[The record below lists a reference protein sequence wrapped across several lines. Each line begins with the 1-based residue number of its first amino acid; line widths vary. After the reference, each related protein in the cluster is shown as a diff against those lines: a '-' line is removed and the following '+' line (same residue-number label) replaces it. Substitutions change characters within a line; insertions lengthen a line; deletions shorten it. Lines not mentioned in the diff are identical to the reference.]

1 MGRMIRLE
9 LYKMFVKPLF
19 PVLLICCVCLH
30 LGVIWYQENSS
41 LENGYSLLELSD
53 YYRTHEG
60 LSEQEPSISL
70 SAEDLGNAQMLKA
83 YRLQEAY
90 SEKVRAALDYGT
102 YRDTILEQ
110 ANLRLNSPLFSGMDA
125 YTHDNLIFTRDT
137 YDALGDIS
145 IYPDFDGGL
154 LLLTTS
160 RLSDFL
166 CLLLM
171 TVFVLW
177 LFTDER
183 ENGSWYLLKSMK
195 RGHGGLI
202 WSKWSAMVFL
212 GAGIVAL
219 VYGSAAILIGSTA
232 GFGDLSRSL
241 QSVEGFMPCV
251 FPISAG
257 EFLMLFFVVKW
268 LGLLVVSVV
277 FAFLCM
283 LLQGTVPAVI
293 CFAGLFAVELFL
305 WQTVTIN
312 SWIAP
317 LREINLAAILF
328 TEHYFNDF
336 YHVNLLTLAVNQQ
349 ICGILSGCAFLFGG
363 SVLLFWLHEKEQTWR
378 LPGFDILRKRG
389 RHSADAQS
397 VKEWAFVCRR
407 LETYHLS
414 LPGRGRVALVEGWK
428 LFAVGRGL
436 LVLAAALAACFF
448 LTVSARYY
456 MSESEYYYRA
466 YSCELEGEWTE
477 EKEQFFDREENRL
490 ARLAA
495 EEGEDVSTKNSAL
508 DQARQQFYEVKA
520 YRDQGIDA
528 AYVYLT
534 PWQFLLGR
542 GVNDSDLAGLAVC
555 FLGLILFTSSCGA
568 LEKQNEMYQLLS
580 LTVVGRRGIL
590 LRKSLW
596 VQLFAAVLALCA
608 FLPRIFAIHARYGLT
623 GADLPVFSIMPE
635 QMLSD
640 GAVFPA
646 LVGGLSLGTLLVLK
660 YLALFFCVL
669 AVGELLLLI
678 SERVRSRILTI
689 LIGSIGLLMPVA
701 VCWLGG

>member
-19 PVLLICCVCLH
+19 PVLLVCCVCLH
-30 LGVIWYQENSS
+30 LGIIWYQENSS

-53 YYRTHEG
+53 YYRTRKG
-60 LSEQEPSISL
+60 LSEQGPSISL
-70 SAEDLGNAQMLKA
+70 SAEDLGDAQMLKA

-171 TVFVLW
+171 MVFVLW

-202 WSKWSAMVFL
+202 WSKLSAMVFL
-212 GAGIVAL
+212 GAGTVAL
-219 VYGSAAILIGSTA
+219 VYGSAAVLIGSTA
-232 GFGDLSRSL
+232 GFGELSRSL

-251 FPISAG
+251 FPISVG
-257 EFLMLFFVVKW
+257 EFLMLFFGVKW

-293 CFAGLFAVELFL
+293 GFAGLFAVELFL
-305 WQTVTIN
+305 WRTVTIN

-363 SVLLFWLHEKEQTWR
+363 SALLFWLHEKEQTWR
-378 LPGFDILRKRG
+378 LPGFDILRKR
-389 RHSADAQS
+389 
-397 VKEWAFVCRR
+397 RR
-407 LETYHLS
+407 LS
-414 LPGRGRVALVEGWK
+414 LPGRGRVTLVEGWK
-428 LFAVGRGL
+428 LFVVGRGL

-448 LTVSARYY
+448 LAVSARYY
-456 MSESEYYYRA
+456 MSESEYYYRE
-466 YSCELEGEWTE
+466 YSRELEGEWTE
-477 EKEQFFDREENRL
+477 EIEQFFDREENRL

-495 EEGEDVSTKNSAL
+495 EEGEDVSAKNSAL
-508 DQARQQFYEVKA
+508 NQARQQFYEVKV

-542 GVNDSDLAGLAVC
+542 GVNDSDLAGLAVS

>member
-19 PVLLICCVCLH
+19 PVLLVCCVCLH
-30 LGVIWYQENSS
+30 LGIIWYQENSS

-53 YYRTHEG
+53 YYRTRKG
-60 LSEQEPSISL
+60 LSEQGPSISL
-70 SAEDLGNAQMLKA
+70 SAEDLGDAQMLKA

-171 TVFVLW
+171 MVFVLW

-202 WSKWSAMVFL
+202 WSKLSAMVFL
-212 GAGIVAL
+212 GAGTVAL
-219 VYGSAAILIGSTA
+219 VYGSAAVLIGSTA
-232 GFGDLSRSL
+232 GFGELSRSL

-251 FPISAG
+251 FPISVG
-257 EFLMLFFVVKW
+257 EFLMLFFGVKW

-293 CFAGLFAVELFL
+293 GFAGLFAVELFL
-305 WQTVTIN
+305 WRTVTIN
-312 SWIAP
+312 FWIAP

-363 SVLLFWLHEKEQTWR
+363 SALLFWLHEKEQTWR
-378 LPGFDILRKRG
+378 LPGFDILRKR
-389 RHSADAQS
+389 
-397 VKEWAFVCRR
+397 RR
-407 LETYHLS
+407 LS

-428 LFAVGRGL
+428 LFVVGRGL

-448 LTVSARYY
+448 LAVSARYY
-456 MSESEYYYRA
+456 MSESEYYYRE
-466 YSCELEGEWTE
+466 YSRELEGEWTE

-495 EEGEDVSTKNSAL
+495 EEGEDVSAKNSAL
-508 DQARQQFYEVKA
+508 NQARQQFYEVKV

-542 GVNDSDLAGLAVC
+542 GVNDADLAGLAVC

-623 GADLPVFSIMPE
+623 GADLPVFSIMAE
-635 QMLSD
+635 RMLSD
-640 GAVFPA
+640 GATFPA
-646 LVGGLSLGTLLVLK
+646 MVGGLSLGTLLVLK
-660 YLALFFCVL
+660 YLSLFFGVL

-689 LIGSIGLLMPVA
+689 LIGSIGLLVPVA
-701 VCWLGG
+701 AAAFL